1 MIVKQF
7 LITISLVLLTLT
19 DLRSQEVSLKKVAI
33 NKDIK
38 VALPEEF
45 VQMTEQDINEKYIS
59 YRDPIALY
67 TTQDRAVDFG
77 VNLSV
82 THWKPEDLKIMQE
95 FYENSIR
102 SLYSEVNFIK
112 KEIETINDIP
122 YAVFEFE
129 SSVEGESNA
138 ITQTNTISKY
148 TLIHYAIVN
157 NKTVLFNFS
166 SPLNA
171 KDKWQAV
178 AHEIME
184 SIKIKKTL

>member
-1 MIVKQF
+1 MTPKHI
-7 LITISLVLLTLT
+7 LITIGLVLLILT

-67 TTQDRAVDFG
+67 TSQDRAVDFG

-102 SLYSEVNFIK
+102 SLYSEVNFIR

-129 SSVEGESNA
+129 SLVEGESNA
-138 ITQTNTISKY
+138 ITQTNAISKY

-166 SPLNA
+166 SPLSA
-171 KDKWQAV
+171 KGKWQAV
-178 AHEIME
+178 AREIME

>member
-1 MIVKQF
+1 MIVKHI
-7 LITISLVLLTLT
+7 LIIISLVFLILT
-19 DLRSQEVSLKKVAI
+19 DLRGQEVSLKKVAI

-67 TTQDRAVDFG
+67 TSQDRAVDFG

-95 FYENSIR
+95 FYENSIK

-138 ITQTNTISKY
+138 ITQTNAIKKY

-166 SPLNA
+166 SPLSA
-171 KDKWQAV
+171 KGKWQTV

>member
-1 MIVKQF
+1 MIVKQI